1 MQETLQ
7 IPRFHAECCKTQVL
21 GPYHGRGG
29 GGVVANREPG
39 SYIYIL
45 YTYINT
51 ASPWLMWVGIPDQA
65 QPAVDAKVQS
75 LPPGLSRGWLFEDVR
90 RHFPSRRISDSL
102 LDYTTRLY
110 IMMSEVLNNTLKS
123 EIWIHSELWKAC
135 DDIHSF
141 IQCFAGLSS
150 VILLQGFQFHA
161 TEHAHTQRVTQLHK
175 AQFELAA
182 LTARSLHPHNQTHL
196 DSSAFLGGKRSGEST
211 SAQGSS
217 QGVRMSMGRAF
228 HVIMLTAAIVRPCGM
243 VFDVCL

>member
-1 MQETLQ
+1 
-7 IPRFHAECCKTQVL
+7 
-21 GPYHGRGG
+21 
-29 GGVVANREPG
+29 
-39 SYIYIL
+39 
-45 YTYINT
+45 
-51 ASPWLMWVGIPDQA
+51 MWVGIPDQA

-90 RHFPSRRISDSL
+90 RHVPSRRISDSL

-161 TEHAHTQRVTQLHK
+161 TEHAHTHNVSHSYTKPSSNWLHWQLAVCILIIRHILTLQRFWEAKGAAK
-175 AQFELAA
+175 APAPKEAPKVSECQWAEP
-182 LTARSLHPHNQTHL
+182 S
-196 DSSAFLGGKRSGEST
+196 
-211 SAQGSS
+211 
-217 QGVRMSMGRAF
+217 MS
-228 HVIMLTAAIVRPCGM
+228 
-243 VFDVCL
+243 